1 MSDSSLNPPVD
12 LNDVK
17 QNARSSRMTLRHA
30 EEEVFRTKFQK
41 IALEKCKDEVR
52 TFANCVEK
60 EGFWV
65 VLRCRQQNQDSK
77 SLSLLCHW
85 SGTTSTYAAPL

>member
-1 MSDSSLNPPVD
+1 MSNPSLD

-52 TFANCVEK
+52 AFANCVEK

-65 VLRCRQQNQDSK
+65 VIQCRQQNKDSK
-77 SLSLLCHW
+77 SLSLLCHY
-85 SGTTSTYAAPL
+85 SD